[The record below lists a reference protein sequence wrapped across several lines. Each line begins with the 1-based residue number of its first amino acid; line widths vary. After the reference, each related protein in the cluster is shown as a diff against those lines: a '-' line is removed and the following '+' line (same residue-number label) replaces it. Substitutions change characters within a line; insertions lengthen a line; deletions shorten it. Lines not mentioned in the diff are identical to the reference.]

1 MKIYAKI
8 HAAKQEIGVVKKN
21 AKNPHF
27 KNTYADLNALIEAV
41 EPILLDKGLILL
53 QPIKDGKVFTQII
66 DIDSFEMVESNIELT
81 PNLTAQALGSQITYY
96 RRYQISA
103 ILSLM
108 SDDDDGQKASAPQA
122 ITKPICSAAAFEKA
136 IDIVINEFTLIKKE
150 MTAKEKSEHLIRQ
163 MTVDF
168 NIDYNQSVLCAI
180 ICCDEV
186 LDHLQLHDIVMIDYW
201 DRVKEELIKL

>member
-27 KNTYADLNALIEAV
+27 KNTYADLNALIDAV
-41 EPILLDKGLILL
+41 EPILLEKGLILL

-66 DIDSFEMVESNIELT
+66 DIDNGEMIESNIELT

-103 ILSLM
+103 ILSLQA
-108 SDDDDGQKASAPQA
+108 DDDDGQKASAPQA
-122 ITKPICSAAAFEKA
+122 ITKPICSVALFDKA
-136 IDIVINEFTLIKKE
+136 VSRYEGLELDVFDKLKTAYTLTAQQQLEINEITK
-150 MTAKEKSEHLIRQ
+150 R
-163 MTVDF
+163 
-168 NIDYNQSVLCAI
+168 
-180 ICCDEV
+180 
-186 LDHLQLHDIVMIDYW
+186 
-201 DRVKEELIKL
+201 

>member
-41 EPILLDKGLILL
+41 EPILLEKGLILL
-53 QPIKDGKVFTQII
+53 QPIKDGKVYTQII
-66 DIDSFEMVESNIELT
+66 DIDNGEMIESNIDLS

-96 RRYQISA
+96 RRYQISGF
-103 ILSLM
+103 LSLM

-122 ITKPICSAAAFEKA
+122 ITKPICSPALFEKA
-136 IDIVINEFTLIKKE
+136 ITRYEGLELDVFDKLKTAYTLTAQQQLEINEITK
-150 MTAKEKSEHLIRQ
+150 R
-163 MTVDF
+163 
-168 NIDYNQSVLCAI
+168 
-180 ICCDEV
+180 
-186 LDHLQLHDIVMIDYW
+186 
-201 DRVKEELIKL
+201 

>member
-27 KNTYADLNALIEAV
+27 KNTYADLNALLEAV
-41 EPILLDKGLILL
+41 EPILLEKGLILL

-66 DIDSFEMVESNIELT
+66 DIDNGEMIESNIDLS
-81 PNLTAQALGSQITYY
+81 PNLTAQALGSQITYF

-108 SDDDDGQKASAPQA
+108 SDDDDGQKASAPQRKQTIDNA
-122 ITKPICSAAAFEKA
+122 RFEKA
-136 IDIVINEFTLIKKE
+136 LETIKQGTYSVHLLKSTFELSDLQEKALLI
-150 MTAKEKSEHLIRQ
+150 L
-163 MTVDF
+163 
-168 NIDYNQSVLCAI
+168 
-180 ICCDEV
+180 
-186 LDHLQLHDIVMIDYW
+186 
-201 DRVKEELIKL
+201 

>member
-41 EPILLDKGLILL
+41 EPILLEKGLILL
-53 QPIKDGKVFTQII
+53 QPIKDGKVYTQII
-66 DIDSFEMVESNIELT
+66 DIDNGEMIESNIDLS

-96 RRYQISA
+96 RRYQISGF
-103 ILSLM
+103 LSLM

-122 ITKPICSAAAFEKA
+122 ITKPICSPAAFEKA
-136 IDIVINEFTLIKKE
+136 VTRYEGLELDVFDKLKTAYTLTSQQQLEINEITK
-150 MTAKEKSEHLIRQ
+150 R
-163 MTVDF
+163 
-168 NIDYNQSVLCAI
+168 
-180 ICCDEV
+180 
-186 LDHLQLHDIVMIDYW
+186 
-201 DRVKEELIKL
+201 

>member
-27 KNTYADLNALIEAV
+27 KNTYADLNALIDAV
-41 EPILLDKGLILL
+41 EPILLEKGLILL
-53 QPIKDGKVFTQII
+53 QPIKEGKVFTQII
-66 DIDSFEMVESNIELT
+66 DIDNGEMIESNIELT

-103 ILSLM
+103 ILSLQ

-122 ITKPICSAAAFEKA
+122 ITKPTCSSALFEKA
-136 IDIVINEFTLIKKE
+136 VSRYEGLELDVFDKLKAAYTLTGLQEIEIKEITK
-150 MTAKEKSEHLIRQ
+150 
-163 MTVDF
+163 
-168 NIDYNQSVLCAI
+168 N
-180 ICCDEV
+180 
-186 LDHLQLHDIVMIDYW
+186 
-201 DRVKEELIKL
+201 